1 MSRSSFCLAL
11 ATVGL
16 LVLGTVVADA
26 CNMPVFR
33 VALID
38 PTWRPERY
46 EFTLFHK
53 GPLPEPDKL
62 ILQGLNDYLDKHDDH
77 VNCRL
82 QVVDLDRKPRKES
95 VELFRNQC
103 GDGSSPFGFAATG
116 TDLGHMIS
124 EHAVQLPYLVVRH
137 PEVQEVAVNLWAG
150 PLCEAPLRGLL
161 ESPARAELS
170 RRILEGQSAVWVFL
184 ESGDQAKDE
193 AALTLLTA
201 QLRKLEK
208 TLKLP
213 ELQPGEH
220 YKYDREGAP
229 PVKLEFSTLR
239 LSRAEAAEKWFIEML
254 LLTEDDLKASRQPM
268 VFPIFGRG
276 IALYA
281 LVGKGINEKT
291 IATAARF
298 LVGECACELR
308 RDNPGKDLLIV
319 APWETGRP
327 LPAVA
332 DLLFMPLSGGTGQG
346 KAADTGAE
354 AIGVPVVE
362 EPGEAKKASADNDAR
377 LFVNIAGGLAVGLLI
392 IVGCGIFYAARG
404 RA

>member
-1 MSRSSFCLAL
+1 VLA
-11 ATVGL
+11 AAGL
-16 LVLGTVVADA
+16 LLLGAAVADA
-26 CNMPVFR
+26 CNTPVFR

-38 PTWRPERY
+38 PAWRPERY

-53 GPLPEPDKL
+53 GPLPEPDKT
-62 ILQGLNDYLDKHDDH
+62 ILKGLNDYLDKHDDH

-82 QVVDLDRKPRKES
+82 QVVDLDRKPSKDS
-95 VELFRNQC
+95 VELFRNQSRA
-103 GDGSSPFGFAATG
+103 GNSPFGFAATG

-124 EHAVQLPYLVVRH
+124 SHAVRLPYLVVRH
-137 PEVQEVAVNLWAG
+137 PEVQEVMANLWAG

-170 RRILEGQSAVWVFL
+170 GRILEGQSAVWVFL
-184 ESGDQAKDE
+184 ESGDQTQDE
-193 AALTLLTA
+193 PALALLTA
-201 QLRKLEK
+201 QLRKLEQ

-213 ELQPGEH
+213 ELKPGEN

-239 LSRAEAAEKWFIEML
+239 LSRADAAEKWFIEML

-268 VFPIFGRG
+268 VFPVFGRG

-308 RDNPGKDLLIV
+308 RDNPGKDLLMV

-332 DLLFMPLSGGTGQG
+332 DLLFMPLASVGRGQG

-354 AIGVPVVE
+354 AVGVPVVE
-362 EPGEAKKASADNDAR
+362 EPGEAQKGSADNEVR